1 MKLDKRG
8 IENILKNFFYAD
20 ILNRIKHPCKQTCND
35 IWGKEIILVKD
46 DKVINMGEL
55 DKWQITAD
63 IDCESVSIDNIFE
76 ICENLARQATEYEK
90 RVLGNRSA
98 DNCTCYMLSE
108 WQFLVNEVGGIINKG
123 KVTLVKYAKIL
134 EDMDNE

>member
-1 MKLDKRG
+1 MDKYQVERL
-8 IENILKNFFYAD
+8 LKNNFY
-20 ILNRIKHPCKQTCND
+20 IGTIQEIKHPCKQTCND
-35 IWGKEIILVKD
+35 IWSKEIILVKD
-46 DKVINMGEL
+46 DKAINMGEL

-63 IDCESVSIDNIFE
+63 IDCESVRLDNIFE
-76 ICENLARQATEYEK
+76 ICENLALLGTEYEK
-90 RVLGNRSA
+90 RVLGDRNP

-134 EDMDNE
+134 EDME

>member
-1 MKLDKRG
+1 MDKYQVERL
-8 IENILKNFFYAD
+8 LKNNFY
-20 ILNRIKHPCKQTCND
+20 IGTIQEIKHPCKQTCND

-46 DKVINMGEL
+46 DKAINMGEL

-63 IDCESVSIDNIFE
+63 IDCELVSLDNIFE
-76 ICENLARQATEYEK
+76 ICENLAQQATGYEK
-90 RVLGNRSA
+90 RVLGNRNA

-123 KVTLVKYAKIL
+123 KLTLVKYAKIL
-134 EDMDNE
+134 EDME

>member
-1 MKLDKRG
+1 
-8 IENILKNFFYAD
+8 
-20 ILNRIKHPCKQTCND
+20 
-35 IWGKEIILVKD
+35 
-46 DKVINMGEL
+46 MGEL

-63 IDCESVSIDNIFE
+63 IDCESVSLDNIFE

-90 RVLGNRSA
+90 RVLGDRNA

-134 EDMDNE
+134 EDIEQ